1 MTLFALAKSECKII
15 QKVLNKFF
23 HGEKDQRTI
32 DISQDKQSGT
42 MWQTKNRMIPGAEAP
57 DGWTKWTIPGYEYI
71 VVENQNGVFEEILG
85 QMKEEGI
92 PLAWAVHDF
101 TDPAIGKNYMYF
113 PIRKV
118 Q

>member
-1 MTLFALAKSECKII
+1 MKADLHIHSIYSDSSRSPEEIVALAKKR
-15 QKVLNKFF
+15 KVGLLSICD
-23 HGEKDQRTI
+23 HATI
-32 DISQDKQSGT
+32 DAYSVLPEICRDNGMEYVMGVELEVLWEGEGLHMLAYNFDKD
-42 MWQTKNRMIPGAEAP
+42 K
-57 DGWTKWTIPGYEYI
+57 
-71 VVENQNGVFEEILG
+71 
-85 QMKEEGI
+85 I